1 LLFSR
6 KGSPQDHAILLC
18 SVLLGMSRDAY
29 VVKGTIQVPTAMSK
43 PKLVE
48 HVWVMTREDGGWVTF
63 WEPSTREFYH
73 LPNRWVE
80 TKKKVLAEPKVQ
92 KTNEED
98 DEEEDE
104 TALAIQDFTSHEA
117 ICVQGRNPWLKK
129 GHCRYG

>member
-1 LLFSR
+1 
-6 KGSPQDHAILLC
+6 
-18 SVLLGMSRDAY
+18 MSRDAY

-63 WEPSTREFYH
+63 WEPSTQEFYH